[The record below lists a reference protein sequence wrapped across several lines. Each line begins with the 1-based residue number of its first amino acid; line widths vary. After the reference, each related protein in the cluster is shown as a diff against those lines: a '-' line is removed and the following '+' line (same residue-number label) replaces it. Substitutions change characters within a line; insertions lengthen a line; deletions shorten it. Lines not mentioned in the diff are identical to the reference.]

1 MRTAQGMRI
10 LGLDYGDRRIGVAVS
25 DELGITA
32 RGMATIVRRGLKR
45 DLDELERIIGTCRAE
60 KIVIGFPVRLD
71 GTAGIQ
77 CEKVDRF
84 IRALEKRFTL
94 PVERW
99 DETLSTWQA
108 EEILSEA
115 LVIIKKT
122 NTAVD
127 RLAAAIILQGYLNK
141 DKRNIRSE

>member
-1 MRTAQGMRI
+1 MRI

-32 RGMATIVRRGLKR
+32 RGLATIVRRGLKR
-45 DLDELERIIGTCRAE
+45 DLDELERMIGACGAE

-99 DETLSTWQA
+99 DESLSTWEA

-115 LVIIKKT
+115 LVNRKKRK
-122 NTAVD
+122 AVVD
-127 RLAAAIILQGYLNK
+127 RLAASIILQDYLNK
-141 DKRNIRSE
+141 QKKNMRSE

>member
-1 MRTAQGMRI
+1 MKV

-32 RGMATIVRRGLKR
+32 RGLATIVRRGLKR
-45 DLDELERIIGTCRAE
+45 DMDELERMIGACGAE

-84 IRALEKRFTL
+84 VLELEKRFSL
-94 PVERW
+94 PVEKW
-99 DETLSTWQA
+99 DESLSTWEA

-115 LVIIKKT
+115 HVNRKKRKDV
-122 NTAVD
+122 VD
-127 RLAAAIILQGYLNK
+127 RLAASIILQDYLNK
-141 DKRNIRSE
+141 RKRSTRSE

>member
-1 MRTAQGMRI
+1 MRI

-32 RGMATIVRRGLKR
+32 RGLATIVRKSLKR
-45 DLDELERIIGTCRAE
+45 DLDELERMIGACGAE

-99 DETLSTWQA
+99 DESLSTWEA

-115 LVIIKKT
+115 LVNRKKRK
-122 NTAVD
+122 AVVD
-127 RLAAAIILQGYLNK
+127 RLAASIILQDYLNK
-141 DKRNIRSE
+141 QKKNMRSE

>member
-1 MRTAQGMRI
+1 MKI

-32 RGMATIVRRGLKR
+32 RGLATIVRRNMKK
-45 DLDELERIIGTCRAE
+45 DLDELERLIGACGAE

-84 IRALEKRFTL
+84 IQALERRFTL

-99 DETLSTWQA
+99 DESLSTWEA
-108 EEILSEA
+108 EGILSEA
-115 LVIIKKT
+115 FVKGKKRKE
-122 NTAVD
+122 AVD
-127 RLAAAIILQGYLNK
+127 RLAAAIILQSYLNK
-141 DKRNIRSE
+141 QKKNMRRK

>member
-1 MRTAQGMRI
+1 MRI
-10 LGLDYGDRRIGVAVS
+10 LGIDYGDRRIGIAVS
-25 DELGITA
+25 DELGIAA
-32 RGMATIVRRGLKR
+32 RGLGTILRRGLKK
-45 DLDELERIIGTCRAE
+45 DLDELGRMIGACGAE

-99 DETLSTWQA
+99 DESLSTWEA
-108 EEILSEA
+108 EEILDEA
-115 LVIIKKT
+115 LVRRWKNRKDV
-122 NTAVD
+122 VD
-127 RLAAAIILQGYLNK
+127 RLAAAVILQRYLNRQARK
-141 DKRNIRSE
+141 

>member
-1 MRTAQGMRI
+1 MRI
-10 LGLDYGDRRIGVAVS
+10 LGLDYGDRRIGIAVS

-32 RGMATIVRRGLKR
+32 RGLATIVRRGIKR
-45 DLDELERIIGTCRAE
+45 DLDELERMIGACGAE

-99 DETLSTWQA
+99 DESLSTWEA

-115 LVIIKKT
+115 LVNRKKRK
-122 NTAVD
+122 AVVD
-127 RLAAAIILQGYLNK
+127 RLAASIILQDYLNK
-141 DKRNIRSE
+141 QKKNMRSE

>member
-1 MRTAQGMRI
+1 MRI

-32 RGMATIVRRGLKR
+32 RGLATIVRKGLKR
-45 DLDELERIIGTCRAE
+45 DLDELERMIGACGAE

-99 DETLSTWQA
+99 DESLSTWEA

-115 LVIIKKT
+115 LVNRKKRK
-122 NTAVD
+122 AVVD
-127 RLAAAIILQGYLNK
+127 RLAASIILQDYLNK
-141 DKRNIRSE
+141 QKKNMRSE